1 MSDETKATVTY
12 ELTGDVA
19 VIRIDDGKA
28 NALSHAVIDTV
39 NAFIEQAVAEAKAI
53 AVIGRAGKFS
63 AGFDLSVMTSGPQQA
78 RDLLHAGAMMALKF
92 YLCPIPVV
100 FGVTGHALAMG
111 GILATIPDYRVGA
124 TGPYKLGLNEVI
136 IGMPVPRF
144 AASMCKE
151 RLTPSWWIRSLQSG
165 EILSP
170 ERAVEAG
177 YLDEVVALEDVE
189 ARSIEVAGH
198 LAATV
203 HSSAFAMTRKIM
215 RGADAERM
223 EAELNTE
230 LSAFV
235 VSS

>member
-1 MSDETKATVTY
+1 M
-12 ELTGDVA
+12 
-19 VIRIDDGKA
+19 
-28 NALSHAVIDTV
+28 
-39 NAFIEQAVAEAKAI
+39 
-53 AVIGRAGKFS
+53 
-63 AGFDLSVMTSGPQQA
+63 
-78 RDLLHAGAMMALKF
+78 
-92 YLCPIPVV
+92 
-100 FGVTGHALAMG
+100 
-111 GILATIPDYRVGA
+111 
-124 TGPYKLGLNEVI
+124 
-136 IGMPVPRF
+136 
-144 AASMCKE
+144 
-151 RLTPSWWIRSLQSG
+151 QSG

-170 ERAVEAG
+170 EQAVEAG
-177 YLDEVVALEDVE
+177 YLDEAVALEDVE